1 MSESTHHPGPAPSR
15 HRPHR
20 ALSALDR
27 LAFSIFGPP
36 SREPRPSSAAPAVSR
51 QDSRQAG
58 IDDQFQS
65 ITVET
70 DEYGHH
76 YGLQKMEPKPVRP
89 NPGVVYPY
97 YSGRPP
103 LDAPEV

>member
-1 MSESTHHPGPAPSR
+1 MSESTHHPAPAR

-36 SREPRPSSAAPAVSR
+36 SREPSPSSTAPAVPR
-51 QDSRQAG
+51 QDGQQAE
-58 IDDQFQS
+58 IDDQLRS

-70 DEYGHH
+70 DEYGYH

-103 LDAPEV
+103 LNAPEV